1 MPKFYV
7 TTGQIREMI
16 VAQDAEGAALD
27 ALDRFFEPL
36 SWVFGCDQLSKSD
49 RRAHFAVEALTRLE
63 AQVRVSET
71 GFPED
76 RISNPAAAANDP
88 YLSDLFDT
96 ADLLDTHFRL
106 ATAMNRFVKAFSEC
120 ETQDVW
126 PGNVSFEMAAH
137 DRDGDFEFEDL
148 QFNYLNFIANNRPSP
163 SNCDRANPGRAG
175 AAELFEMTL

>member
-16 VAQDAEGAALD
+16 VAQDAEGAALE

-36 SWVFGCDQLSKSD
+36 TWVFDCDHLSESD
-49 RRAHFAVEALTRLE
+49 RRAYFAVEALTQLE
-63 AQVRVSET
+63 TQIRVSET

-76 RISNPAAAANDP
+76 RISASAAEPNGL

-106 ATAMNRFVKAFSEC
+106 ATAMNRFVQAFSDC
-120 ETQDVW
+120 EAQDVW
-126 PGNVSFEMAAH
+126 PGDVGSNQSCPDRSGVFE
-137 DRDGDFEFEDL
+137 L
-148 QFNYLNFIANNRPSP
+148 L
-163 SNCDRANPGRAG
+163 
-175 AAELFEMTL
+175 EMTL